1 MSRPEN
7 TTEGRADKF
16 YNSSEATSYSQ
27 SNRLRRVQLSLG
39 KRSLELLQLP
49 LNVPAYI
56 LDIGC
61 GTGLSG
67 VPLSRAGHIWV
78 GTDISTSMLQVAAQE
93 RGAKGTDVLI
103 SDMGHGSPF
112 RDDMF
117 DAAISVSA
125 IQWLCYEAKHHSKS
139 PRDRLRKFFKTLR
152 RQLKEGGRAV
162 LQFYPEQPED
172 ATAIRDAA
180 VFAGFIGGVVCDY
193 PSDLNAKKY
202 YLVIES
208 VPREVANTEAYSIYS
223 RVKKSDGKKG
233 GGGGRG
239 GGGDKRGGDKRGGD
253 KRGGGSDK
261 RGGGSDYR
269 GGGDKSGGDQ
279 QSQYSSRNKHHSF

>member
-1 MSRPEN
+1 MSRPEAA
-7 TTEGRADKF
+7 TEGRADKF
-16 YNSSEATSYSQ
+16 YNTSEATSYSQ
-27 SNRLRRVQLSLG
+27 SNRLKRVQLSLG

-49 LNVPAYI
+49 SNVPSYL

-78 GTDISTSMLQVAAQE
+78 GTDISTSMIDVAAKE
-93 RGAKGTDVLI
+93 RGDKGTDVLV
-103 SDMGHGSPF
+103 SDMGHGLPF

-117 DAAISVSA
+117 DGAISVSA

-152 RQLKEGGRAV
+152 RQLKDGARAV

-180 VFAGFIGGVVCDY
+180 VFSGFTGGVVVDY
-193 PSDLNAKKY
+193 PSDLNAKKF
-202 YLVIES
+202 YLVIEGL
-208 VPREVANTEAYSIYS
+208 PREVGNSDTYFIHSKAAAKA
-223 RVKKSDGKKG
+223 RKK
-233 GGGGRG
+233 
-239 GGGDKRGGDKRGGD
+239 
-253 KRGGGSDK
+253 
-261 RGGGSDYR
+261 
-269 GGGDKSGGDQ
+269 
-279 QSQYSSRNKHHSF
+279 